1 MVEIIAFPGKFQ
13 STTVDTSRLNLEGRL
28 NLDSQQLAQDGQV
41 LPVPQISSTLDGT
54 VVVSPGETAE
64 TFPQGDWT
72 NQELADLYR
81 VESLLVQAGIKM
93 STGRGLTDE
102 DDPWFVFCREDGDVF
117 VHLARADG
125 RYLLD
130 SPGLSGLLEGPD
142 FATLIDT
149 FVKQLAALR
158 STEDDS
164 NVVSFRPKMLR
175 DKSVHLHPSIL
186 LAALIWTLYLASDDI
201 ASATEA
207 ASDLV
212 EDMILPVDKLLTL
225 DQDASAAGEIETF
238 DLSQNPSDSASV
250 KTQASNQPAQTA
262 VSFAD
267 ADRSGSDR
275 LVSSFSAMI
284 ASASPA
290 AQAVSASLAII
301 AFSFGFYGQ
310 NKSEI
315 VETEGESGFSIAG
328 LHSALRQLAEAGIET
343 VRLNGDQ
350 HSVEISASAEA
361 GPVVLADLK
370 GELDLQTAEIVDYQL
385 HLADLNTEMT
395 AANAPETDVLAE
407 DPTETA
413 DVQAEPTG
421 KHQSAGHTAEAQSE
435 AAPKS
440 PAPVKKTAEETPSPA
455 ASKSETKQQASSETS
470 ADEKLLVA
478 EVLDTLSSGSALTT
492 AMAISTLTVDSFEE
506 ILGQLDSQAIG
517 EPVLDLGTGPVSDP
531 DTVTAATSDLN
542 PALKE
547 PATLEIDAPVLDLDA
562 PAETPVHTPVDVVTL
577 DQPERSVVGAE
588 IDVYDMRVDNFITRF
603 IHNTDS
609 VEIVHFQTEL
619 VIIDMDAIGDSSDRT
634 YARSWVTDEGH
645 VISTIGSYQDF
656 LDYGMA

>member
-1 MVEIIAFPGKFQ
+1 MVEIIAFPGKIQ
-13 STTVDTSRLNLEGRL
+13 STTVDTSRLNLEGAA
-28 NLDSQQLAQDGQV
+28 SCQDLQV
-41 LPVPQISSTLDGT
+41 MPVPQISSTLDGT
-54 VVVSPGETAE
+54 VVVSPSETADN
-64 TFPQGDWT
+64 FPEGDWT

-93 STGRGLTDE
+93 STGRGVTDE
-102 DDPWFVFCREDGDVF
+102 NDPWFVFCREDGDVF

-158 STEDDS
+158 APDDDS

-207 ASDLV
+207 ASDLA
-212 EDMILPVDKLLTL
+212 EDMILPVDKLLMM
-225 DQDASAAGEIETF
+225 DQSDTGTGDIEATDIDGTAP
-238 DLSQNPSDSASV
+238 DLAKV
-250 KTQASNQPAQTA
+250 KTAVANPTAQTA

-315 VETEGESGFSIAG
+315 VETEGETGFSIAG
-328 LHSALRQLAEAGIET
+328 LHSALRQLAETGIET

-350 HSVEISASAEA
+350 HAVEISASAEA
-361 GPVVLADLK
+361 GPVVLADLN
-370 GELDLQTAEIVDYQL
+370 GELDLQTAEIVDYEL
-385 HLADLNTEMT
+385 HLADLNSDLTVAFDGQAEV
-395 AANAPETDVLAE
+395 AAE
-407 DPTETA
+407 DGAT
-413 DVQAEPTG
+413 VQANMGE
-421 KHQSAGHTAEAQSE
+421 KHQPAGHAAEVQSE
-435 AAPKS
+435 TKEKASAP
-440 PAPVKKTAEETPSPA
+440 AKKVADEATTPA
-455 ASKSETKQQASSETS
+455 ASKEESKQQASSEPAS
-470 ADEKLLVA
+470 EDKFVVA
-478 EVLDTLSSGSALTT
+478 EVLDTLSSGSAFGSAMVSTT
-492 AMAISTLTVDSFEE
+492 LDWDGFEQ
-506 ILGQLDSQAIG
+506 ILDQLD
-517 EPVLDLGTGPVSDP
+517 V
-531 DTVTAATSDLN
+531 ATSVVSEG
-542 PALKE
+542 P
-547 PATLEIDAPVLDLDA
+547 DLDTDLAAVSGINLGSKELGSGDDGSDTIGSTPSSGVDMPSLPEA
-562 PAETPVHTPVDVVTL
+562 PSV
-577 DQPERSVVGAE
+577 SVVGAE
-588 IDVYDMRVDNFITRF
+588 ILDYDQRVTNFITSF
-603 IHNTDS
+603 IHNNDS
-609 VEIVHFQTEL
+609 IEIVHFQTEL
-619 VIIDMDAIGDSSDRT
+619 VIIDMSAIGNSASHT
-634 YARSWVTDEGH
+634 YARSWITDEGH
-645 VISTIGSYQDF
+645 VISTVGSYQDF